1 MTPYDTDMERTVKH
15 ENPEIVQNDV
25 EFNDDDESENKCS
38 DWGSMYVE
46 TVTKMNFSFLHIS

>member
-1 MTPYDTDMERTVKH
+1 MERTVKH